1 MRKFQVVLCVFAV
14 PLLAASILGLSEEYQ
29 DWHEARQ
36 LQERSQDELKDL
48 AVERNLLKEHVEKL
62 KTDRLA
68 KEQLA
73 RRLGYVKPDEAIYE
87 IANAAAEKTSDKPH
101 TR

>member
-1 MRKFQVVLCVFAV
+1 MRKFQVVLCVLAV
-14 PLLAASILGLSEEYQ
+14 PLLTASILNLSQEYQ
-29 DWHEARQ
+29 DWEEAQ
-36 LQERSQDELKDL
+36 YLQERSQAELKDL
-48 AVERNLLKEHVEKL
+48 AVERDLIKAHVEKL
-62 KTDRLA
+62 KTDKLA

-87 IANAAAEKTSDKPH
+87 IANAVAEENSDQPH

>member
-1 MRKFQVVLCVFAV
+1 MRKFQLVLCVLAV
-14 PLLAASILGLSEEYQ
+14 PLLTASILNLSQEYH
-29 DWHEARQ
+29 DWEDALY

-48 AVERNLLKEHVEKL
+48 AIERDLLKAHVEKL
-62 KTDRLA
+62 KTDKLA

-73 RRLGYVKPDEAIYE
+73 RRLGYVNPDEVIYE
-87 IANAAAEKTSDKPH
+87 IANTSAVETPEQPH

>member
-1 MRKFQVVLCVFAV
+1 MRRFQLVLCVLAV
-14 PLLAASILGLSEEYQ
+14 PLLAASILNLSEEYQ

-48 AVERNLLKEHVEKL
+48 AVERDLLKEHVDKL
-62 KTDRLA
+62 KTDKLA

-73 RRLGYVKPDEAIYE
+73 RRLGYVKPDEVIYE
-87 IANAAAEKTSDKPH
+87 IANASAAETPEQPH

>member
-1 MRKFQVVLCVFAV
+1 MRIFQLVLCVLAA
-14 PLLAASILGLSEEYQ
+14 PLLAASILNLSQEYQ
-29 DWHEARQ
+29 DWQEARY
-36 LQERSQDELKDL
+36 LQERSQAELKDL
-48 AVERNLLKEHVEKL
+48 VVERDLIKAHVEKL
-62 KTDRLA
+62 KTDELA

-87 IANAAAEKTSDKPH
+87 IANAAAEKTSEQPH